1 MPNTSRKPVSKKEKI
16 RIFTLGGQDEDGKNM
31 ICVEIDQEIYI
42 IEAGIKF
49 PDPKDSLGIEFIIQD
64 FTYLEENK
72 DRVVGVFITHGHDD
86 VMSALPYLL
95 NVVPTTVYTSPLAAK
110 EIQKKIRRMKIKNC
124 RVTTVKRQETRKVGS
139 HKVVFYPITH
149 AYPGTFGLAISTK
162 QGYIVYSGEFIED
175 YDDLDLAYRGDL
187 ATLSKL
193 GTEGVF
199 LLMQESKGADRS
211 GHTSPNHRLAPHF
224 AEVLQHNEKKRI
236 FVSVY
241 LQSVYRLQEII
252 ETCIAFNRKML
263 FYTPESKRL
272 LQSLTNIGYEVD
284 EKYIL
289 DEKHFDNKM
298 KNVVVIISQQGP
310 SLFKTI
316 NNIANNEV
324 DHIDFTHDDI
334 ICIASPVVPGAEKD
348 YSSMENDICK
358 EGGEIVNL
366 ASKIVS
372 MHPSIEDLK
381 MMLFMLRP
389 KYYIPVKG
397 QYRLLYANAK
407 LATDMGYNPNH
418 ILILDNGQVAQFENG
433 KLVSCRQEFELKDT
447 LIDGKEN
454 WDMAGVVLKDREI
467 LSTDGVLI
475 LAIGIDAKTK
485 KVINGPD
492 VQTRGLI
499 YLKDAD
505 YITKDVAKIME
516 DTIEEDVNKKKYDN
530 METRGR
536 IRDKV
541 SRYLYKQTAKR
552 PMILPVIM
560 EINRNKA

>member
-1 MPNTSRKPVSKKEKI
+1 
-16 RIFTLGGQDEDGKNM
+16 
-31 ICVEIDQEIYI
+31 
-42 IEAGIKF
+42 
-49 PDPKDSLGIEFIIQD
+49 
-64 FTYLEENK
+64 
-72 DRVVGVFITHGHDD
+72 
-86 VMSALPYLL
+86 
-95 NVVPTTVYTSPLAAK
+95 
-110 EIQKKIRRMKIKNC
+110 
-124 RVTTVKRQETRKVGS
+124 
-139 HKVVFYPITH
+139 
-149 AYPGTFGLAISTK
+149 
-162 QGYIVYSGEFIED
+162 
-175 YDDLDLAYRGDL
+175 
-187 ATLSKL
+187 
-193 GTEGVF
+193 
-199 LLMQESKGADRS
+199 
-211 GHTSPNHRLAPHF
+211 
-224 AEVLQHNEKKRI
+224 
-236 FVSVY
+236 
-241 LQSVYRLQEII
+241 
-252 ETCIAFNRKML
+252 
-263 FYTPESKRL
+263 
-272 LQSLTNIGYEVD
+272 
-284 EKYIL
+284 
-289 DEKHFDNKM
+289 
-298 KNVVVIISQQGP
+298 
-310 SLFKTI
+310 
-316 NNIANNEV
+316 
-324 DHIDFTHDDI
+324 
-334 ICIASPVVPGAEKD
+334 
-348 YSSMENDICK
+348 
-358 EGGEIVNL
+358 
-366 ASKIVS
+366 

-516 DTIEEDVNKKKYDN
+516 DTIEEDVSKKKYDN

>member
-1 MPNTSRKPVSKKEKI
+1 
-16 RIFTLGGQDEDGKNM
+16 
-31 ICVEIDQEIYI
+31 
-42 IEAGIKF
+42 
-49 PDPKDSLGIEFIIQD
+49 
-64 FTYLEENK
+64 
-72 DRVVGVFITHGHDD
+72 
-86 VMSALPYLL
+86 
-95 NVVPTTVYTSPLAAK
+95 
-110 EIQKKIRRMKIKNC
+110 
-124 RVTTVKRQETRKVGS
+124 
-139 HKVVFYPITH
+139 
-149 AYPGTFGLAISTK
+149 
-162 QGYIVYSGEFIED
+162 
-175 YDDLDLAYRGDL
+175 
-187 ATLSKL
+187 
-193 GTEGVF
+193 
-199 LLMQESKGADRS
+199 
-211 GHTSPNHRLAPHF
+211 
-224 AEVLQHNEKKRI
+224 
-236 FVSVY
+236 
-241 LQSVYRLQEII
+241 
-252 ETCIAFNRKML
+252 
-263 FYTPESKRL
+263 
-272 LQSLTNIGYEVD
+272 
-284 EKYIL
+284 
-289 DEKHFDNKM
+289 
-298 KNVVVIISQQGP
+298 
-310 SLFKTI
+310 
-316 NNIANNEV
+316 
-324 DHIDFTHDDI
+324 
-334 ICIASPVVPGAEKD
+334 
-348 YSSMENDICK
+348 MENDICK

-516 DTIEEDVNKKKYDN
+516 DTIEEDVSKKNYDN

-560 EINRNKA
+560 EINRKKA

>member
-1 MPNTSRKPVSKKEKI
+1 MISVKK
-16 RIFTLGGQDEDGKNM
+16 
-31 ICVEIDQEIYI
+31 
-42 IEAGIKF
+42 A
-49 PDPKDSLGIEFIIQD
+49 
-64 FTYLEENK
+64 
-72 DRVVGVFITHGHDD
+72 
-86 VMSALPYLL
+86 
-95 NVVPTTVYTSPLAAK
+95 
-110 EIQKKIRRMKIKNC
+110 
-124 RVTTVKRQETRKVGS
+124 
-139 HKVVFYPITH
+139 
-149 AYPGTFGLAISTK
+149 
-162 QGYIVYSGEFIED
+162 
-175 YDDLDLAYRGDL
+175 
-187 ATLSKL
+187 
-193 GTEGVF
+193 
-199 LLMQESKGADRS
+199 
-211 GHTSPNHRLAPHF
+211 
-224 AEVLQHNEKKRI
+224 
-236 FVSVY
+236 
-241 LQSVYRLQEII
+241 
-252 ETCIAFNRKML
+252 
-263 FYTPESKRL
+263 
-272 LQSLTNIGYEVD
+272 
-284 EKYIL
+284 
-289 DEKHFDNKM
+289 
-298 KNVVVIISQQGP
+298 
-310 SLFKTI
+310 
-316 NNIANNEV
+316 
-324 DHIDFTHDDI
+324 
-334 ICIASPVVPGAEKD
+334 
-348 YSSMENDICK
+348 
-358 EGGEIVNL
+358 VNL

-516 DTIEEDVNKKKYDN
+516 DTIEEDVSKKNYDN

-560 EINRNKA
+560 EINRKKA